1 MNEPVRVTPAAF
13 AVIVTGVDALTLVV
27 VTVKVALVAPWA
39 TVTLAGAAAALLLSD
54 NITTNPPDGAAAVSA
69 TVPCDELPPT
79 TDDGLIDSADSE
91 AGAGDEDG
99 VTIIGAARVT
109 PPHVAEIVDEVE
121 AVTDVVAM
129 VKLALVDPAA
139 TVTFAGTDV
148 AVELSESETSAP
160 PLGAAALS
168 VTVPLDELPPTTL
181 LGLTDTVE
189 SAALGGG
196 EEPAVTSSSACFP
209 GLPARSAKM
218 FMLNCELTGLVTMVK
233 VALVAPAGMV
243 TLDGIVATV
252 AGAGVESATTVLPLC
267 GALSVTVPVDGLP
280 PATLVGLTETP
291 DKTGADGAFNTL
303 TTELKL

>member
-1 MNEPVRVTPAAF
+1 V
-13 AVIVTGVDALTLVV
+13 
-27 VTVKVALVAPWA
+27 
-39 TVTLAGAAAALLLSD
+39 AALLLSD
-54 NITTNPPDGAAAVSA
+54 SETTNPPDAAAAVSV
-69 TVPCDELPPT
+69 TDPCAALPPAT
-79 TDDGLIDSADSE
+79 EAGVTETADSA
-91 AGAGDEDG
+91 AGAGDDAG
-99 VTIIGAARVT
+99 VTIIGAERVT
-109 PPHVAEIVDEVE
+109 PPHVPEIVDDVE

-139 TVTFAGTDV
+139 TVTLAGTEV
-148 AVELSESETSAP
+148 AVELSESETNAP

-181 LGLTDTVE
+181 LGLTDTDE

-196 EEPAVTSSSACFP
+196 EAPAVISSSACFP

-252 AGAGVESATTVLPLC
+252 DGAGVESATTVLPLC

-291 DKTGADGAFNTL
+291 ESTAAGGGFNTL

>member
-1 MNEPVRVTPAAF
+1 M
-13 AVIVTGVDALTLVV
+13 L
-27 VTVKVALVAPWA
+27 
-39 TVTLAGAAAALLLSD
+39 AALLLSD
-54 NITTNPPDGAAAVSA
+54 SVTTNPPAGAAAVNA
-69 TVPCDELPPT
+69 TIPCDELPPT
-79 TDDGLIDSADSE
+79 TDEGLTDTPDSA

-99 VTIIGAARVT
+99 VTIIGAERVT
-109 PPHVAEIVDEVE
+109 PPHVPEIVDDVE
-121 AVTDVVAM
+121 AVTDVVAT
-129 VKLALVDPAA
+129 VKLAVVEPAA
-139 TVTFAGTDV
+139 TVTLAGTEV

-181 LGLTDTVE
+181 LGLTDTDE
-189 SAALGGG
+189 SDALGGG
-196 EEPAVTSSSACFP
+196 EEPAVISSSACFP

-233 VALVAPAGMV
+233 VALVAPAGTV

-252 AGAGVESATTVLPLC
+252 EGAGVESATTVLPLC
-267 GALSVTVPVDGLP
+267 ATLSVTVPVDGLP

-291 DKTGADGAFNTL
+291 ESTGAGGGFNTL